1 MSQRRIDKLIN
12 MKIITIGMKAKI
24 FILMSLFLCMFIPI
38 FAQEE
43 VVLIEDAS
51 LLNVTEN
58 QSQGIGEEQ
67 TNLTNETVTDDKESD
82 KFFMN
87 FTLLQLIIVLVIAL
101 IVLTLVWKLIKFAF
115 KIGLIIFIIILV
127 IWIIQKIL

>member
-1 MSQRRIDKLIN
+1 MENLTIN
-12 MKIITIGMKAKI
+12 MKAKI
-24 FILMSLFLCMFIPI
+24 LILMSLFLCMFIPI

-58 QSQGIGEEQ
+58 ESLEIDDEEA
-67 TNLTNETVTDDKESD
+67 NLINESVTEEEEEKTD

-101 IVLTLVWKLIKFAF
+101 IILTLVWKLIKFAF